1 MRKQELEQGWR
12 MRCVSEEN
20 WQEAKVPGSVYTDLL
35 RNGNMED
42 PYWKDNEDAV
52 CSRMEQEYEYECCV
66 SMDADWAR
74 EEKIVLH
81 FDGLDTVASVFW
93 NGTLLGNPYN
103 MHRVWE
109 YDVTRLWREGEN
121 RLRVLFYSPLAYIAD
136 AYQKYGNI
144 GNEDTYEGFMHLRKA
159 HYMFGWDWGAHLPDA
174 GIFRPVSLLG
184 ISGGRID
191 SVYIRQRH
199 TPGQVELEF
208 EVAALELSGKPTWQ
222 AEVIS
227 PDGQTRGVSLS
238 ETGKG
243 TLSIC
248 EPELWWPNGLGEQ
261 PLYQVRVQLFLEG
274 KQCDLWERKI
284 GLRSMTV
291 KREKMSGEKALHMK

>member
-93 NGTLLGNPYN
+93 NGMLLGNPYN

-109 YDVTRLWREGEN
+109 YDVT
-121 RLRVLFYSPLAYIAD
+121 
-136 AYQKYGNI
+136 
-144 GNEDTYEGFMHLRKA
+144 
-159 HYMFGWDWGAHLPDA
+159 
-174 GIFRPVSLLG
+174 
-184 ISGGRID
+184 
-191 SVYIRQRH
+191 
-199 TPGQVELEF
+199 
-208 EVAALELSGKPTWQ
+208 
-222 AEVIS
+222 
-227 PDGQTRGVSLS
+227 
-238 ETGKG
+238 
-243 TLSIC
+243 
-248 EPELWWPNGLGEQ
+248 
-261 PLYQVRVQLFLEG
+261 
-274 KQCDLWERKI
+274 
-284 GLRSMTV
+284 
-291 KREKMSGEKALHMK
+291 

>member
-12 MRCVSEEN
+12 MRCVSEES

-174 GIFRPVSLLG
+174 GIFP
-184 ISGGRID
+184 
-191 SVYIRQRH
+191 
-199 TPGQVELEF
+199 PGQSGLEF
-208 EVAALELSGKPTWQ
+208 PGDGLTVCISVS
-222 AEVIS
+222 VIH
-227 PDGQTRGVSLS
+227 RGRWSLNL
-238 ETGKG
+238 K
-243 TLSIC
+243 
-248 EPELWWPNGLGEQ
+248 
-261 PLYQVRVQLFLEG
+261 
-274 KQCDLWERKI
+274 
-284 GLRSMTV
+284 
-291 KREKMSGEKALHMK
+291 

>member
-159 HYMFGWDWGAHLPDA
+159 HYMFGWDWG
-174 GIFRPVSLLG
+174 VS
-184 ISGGRID
+184 
-191 SVYIRQRH
+191 
-199 TPGQVELEF
+199 
-208 EVAALELSGKPTWQ
+208 PT
-222 AEVIS
+222 
-227 PDGQTRGVSLS
+227 
-238 ETGKG
+238 KG
-243 TLSIC
+243 
-248 EPELWWPNGLGEQ
+248 
-261 PLYQVRVQLFLEG
+261 Y
-274 KQCDLWERKI
+274 
-284 GLRSMTV
+284 
-291 KREKMSGEKALHMK
+291 